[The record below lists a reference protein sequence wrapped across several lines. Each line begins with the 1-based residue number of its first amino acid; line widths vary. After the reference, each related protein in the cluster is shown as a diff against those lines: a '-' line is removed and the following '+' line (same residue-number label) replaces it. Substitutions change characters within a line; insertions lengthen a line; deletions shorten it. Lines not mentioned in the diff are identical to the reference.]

1 MDETTKEAWL
11 KGKDLSPEA
20 LEKRRKI
27 NKKILL
33 FGCLPVLLFGLVAV
47 FFAVI
52 EKEATSPSSQ
62 TAVSEKWTDIS
73 SVSGDEST
81 SSSPQTVTSEDH
93 ADIPCIP
100 GLSPTDVYVNLE
112 KEGFK
117 TESTFDSE
125 NGNLW
130 SSTRSANEIKYKV
143 DMFSYSTKNV
153 VSISATAMIDV
164 NEKDIVATKQFFQFI
179 STLPYDNAN
188 PKLAASWVDK
198 NFNNNKATTTIGGVT
213 FTMLAPTQFVRML
226 LIEVSQE

>member
-11 KGKDLSPEA
+11 KRKDLSPEA

-33 FGCLPVLLFGLVAV
+33 FGCLPVLLFVLVAA
-47 FFAVI
+47 FFTFSGDESA
-52 EKEATSPSSQ
+52 SPSSQ
-62 TAVSEKWTDIS
+62 TAVSETS
-73 SVSGDEST
+73 SVSGNEAT

-100 GLSPTDVYVNLE
+100 GLSPTDVYLNLE

-117 TESTFDSE
+117 TERTLDSE

-130 SSTRSANEIKYKV
+130 ISKRSANGIKYKV

-226 LIEVSQE
+226 LVEVAQK

>member
-33 FGCLPVLLFGLVAV
+33 FGCLPVLLFLLVAA
-47 FFAVI
+47 FF
-52 EKEATSPSSQ
+52 TF
-62 TAVSEKWTDIS
+62 
-73 SVSGDEST
+73 SGDEST

-100 GLSPTDVYVNLE
+100 GLSPSDVYVNLE

-117 TESTFDSE
+117 TEKTFDLE

-130 SSTRSANEIKYKV
+130 ISTRSANGIKYKV

-226 LIEVSQE
+226 LVEVAQK

>member
-1 MDETTKEAWL
+1 MDETSKDAWL

-33 FGCLPVLLFGLVAV
+33 FGCLPVLLFVLVAA
-47 FFAVI
+47 FF
-52 EKEATSPSSQ
+52 TF
-62 TAVSEKWTDIS
+62 
-73 SVSGDEST
+73 SGDEST
-81 SSSPQTVTSEDH
+81 SPSPQTVTTEDH

-100 GLSPTDVYVNLE
+100 GLSPSDVYVNLE
-112 KEGFK
+112 QEGFK
-117 TESTFDSE
+117 TEKTFDSE

-130 SSTRSANEIKYKV
+130 SSTRSANGIKYKV

-213 FTMLAPTQFVRML
+213 FAMLAPTQFVRML
-226 LIEVSQE
+226 LVEVSQE

>member
-33 FGCLPVLLFGLVAV
+33 FGCLPVLLFLLVAA
-47 FFAVI
+47 FF
-52 EKEATSPSSQ
+52 TF
-62 TAVSEKWTDIS
+62 
-73 SVSGDEST
+73 SGDEST

-100 GLSPTDVYVNLE
+100 GLSPTDVYLNLE

-117 TESTFDSE
+117 TERTLDSE

-130 SSTRSANEIKYKV
+130 ISKRSANGIKYKV

-226 LIEVSQE
+226 LVEVSQE

>member
-11 KGKDLSPEA
+11 KRKGLSPEA

-33 FGCLPVLLFGLVAV
+33 FGCLPVLLFVLTAA
-47 FFAVI
+47 FFTFSGN
-52 EKEATSPSSQ
+52 EA
-62 TAVSEKWTDIS
+62 
-73 SVSGDEST
+73 T

-100 GLSPTDVYVNLE
+100 GLSPSDVYVNLE
-112 KEGFK
+112 QEGFK
-117 TESTFDSE
+117 TEKTFDSE

-130 SSTRSANEIKYKV
+130 SSTRSANGIKYKV

-226 LIEVSQE
+226 LVEVSQE

>member
-11 KGKDLSPEA
+11 KRKDLSPEA

-33 FGCLPVLLFGLVAV
+33 FGCLPVLLFVLVAA
-47 FFAVI
+47 FF
-52 EKEATSPSSQ
+52 TF
-62 TAVSEKWTDIS
+62 
-73 SVSGDEST
+73 SGDEST
-81 SSSPQTVTSEDH
+81 SSSPQTVTSENH
-93 ADIPCIP
+93 ADIPCIS
-100 GLSPTDVYVNLE
+100 GLSPADVYVNLE

-130 SSTRSANEIKYKV
+130 SSTRSANGIKYKV

-226 LIEVSQE
+226 LVEVAQE

>member
-33 FGCLPVLLFGLVAV
+33 FGCLPVLLFVLVAA
-47 FFAVI
+47 FF
-52 EKEATSPSSQ
+52 TF
-62 TAVSEKWTDIS
+62 
-73 SVSGDEST
+73 SGDEST
-81 SSSPQTVTSEDH
+81 SSSPQTVISEDH
-93 ADIPCIP
+93 AYIPCIP
-100 GLSPTDVYVNLE
+100 GLSPTDVYLNLE

-117 TESTFDSE
+117 TERTLDSE

-130 SSTRSANEIKYKV
+130 ISKRSANGIKYKV

-226 LIEVSQE
+226 LVEVSQE

>member
-33 FGCLPVLLFGLVAV
+33 FGCLPVLLFVLVAA
-47 FFAVI
+47 FF
-52 EKEATSPSSQ
+52 TF
-62 TAVSEKWTDIS
+62 
-73 SVSGDEST
+73 SGDEST

-100 GLSPTDVYVNLE
+100 GLSPTDVYLNLE

-117 TESTFDSE
+117 TERTLDSE

-130 SSTRSANEIKYKV
+130 ISKRSANGIKYKV

-226 LIEVSQE
+226 LVEVSQE

>member
-33 FGCLPVLLFGLVAV
+33 FGCLPVLLFVLVAA
-47 FFAVI
+47 FF
-52 EKEATSPSSQ
+52 TF
-62 TAVSEKWTDIS
+62 
-73 SVSGDEST
+73 SGDEST

-100 GLSPTDVYVNLE
+100 GLSPTDVYLNLE

-117 TESTFDSE
+117 TERTLDSE

-130 SSTRSANEIKYKV
+130 ISKRSANGIKYKV

-153 VSISATAMIDV
+153 VSIISTAMIDV
-164 NEKDIVATKQFFQFI
+164 NEKDIVASKQFFQFI

-226 LIEVSQE
+226 LVEVSQE

>member
-11 KGKDLSPEA
+11 KRKDLSPEA

-33 FGCLPVLLFGLVAV
+33 FGCLPVLLFVLTAA
-47 FFAVI
+47 FFTFSGN
-52 EKEATSPSSQ
+52 EA
-62 TAVSEKWTDIS
+62 
-73 SVSGDEST
+73 T

-100 GLSPTDVYVNLE
+100 GLSPSDVYVNLE
-112 KEGFK
+112 QEGFK
-117 TESTFDSE
+117 TEKTFDSE

-130 SSTRSANEIKYKV
+130 SSTRSANGIKYKV

-226 LIEVSQE
+226 LVEVAQE

>member
-33 FGCLPVLLFGLVAV
+33 FGCLPVLLFVLVAA
-47 FFAVI
+47 FF
-52 EKEATSPSSQ
+52 TF
-62 TAVSEKWTDIS
+62 
-73 SVSGDEST
+73 SGDEST

-100 GLSPTDVYVNLE
+100 GLSPTDVYLNLE

-117 TESTFDSE
+117 TERTLDSE

-130 SSTRSANEIKYKV
+130 ISKRSANGIKYKV

-164 NEKDIVATKQFFQFI
+164 NEKDIVASKQFFQFI

-226 LIEVSQE
+226 LVEVSQE

>member
-11 KGKDLSPEA
+11 KRKDLSPEA

-33 FGCLPVLLFGLVAV
+33 FGCLPVLLFVLVAA
-47 FFAVI
+47 FFTFSGN
-52 EKEATSPSSQ
+52 EA
-62 TAVSEKWTDIS
+62 
-73 SVSGDEST
+73 T
-81 SSSPQTVTSEDH
+81 SSSPQTVTSEGH

-100 GLSPTDVYVNLE
+100 GLSPSDVYVNLE

-117 TESTFDSE
+117 TEKTFDSE

-130 SSTRSANEIKYKV
+130 SSTRSANGIKYKV

-188 PKLAASWVDK
+188 PKLAANWVDK

-226 LIEVSQE
+226 LVEVSQE

>member
-11 KGKDLSPEA
+11 KRKDLSPEA

-33 FGCLPVLLFGLVAV
+33 FGCLPVLLFVLVAA
-47 FFAVI
+47 FF
-52 EKEATSPSSQ
+52 TF
-62 TAVSEKWTDIS
+62 
-73 SVSGDEST
+73 SGDEST

-100 GLSPTDVYVNLE
+100 GLSPTDVYLNLE

-117 TESTFDSE
+117 TERTLDSE

-130 SSTRSANEIKYKV
+130 ISKRSANGIKYKV

-226 LIEVSQE
+226 LVEVSQE

>member
-1 MDETTKEAWL
+1 MDETPKEAWL

-33 FGCLPVLLFGLVAV
+33 FGCLPILLFVLVAL

-52 EKEATSPSSQ
+52 GKESTSPSSQ
-62 TAVSEKWTDIS
+62 T
-73 SVSGDEST
+73 
-81 SSSPQTVTSEDH
+81 VTTEDH
-93 ADIPCIP
+93 TDIPCIP
-100 GLSPTDVYVNLE
+100 GLSPSDVYVNLE

-117 TESTFDSE
+117 TEKTFDSE

-130 SSTRSANEIKYKV
+130 SSTRSANGIKYKV

-164 NEKDIVATKQFFQFI
+164 NEKDIIATKQFFQFI

-226 LIEVSQE
+226 LVEVSQE

>member
-1 MDETTKEAWL
+1 MDQTTKEAWL

-33 FGCLPVLLFGLVAV
+33 FGCLPVLLFVLVAA
-47 FFAVI
+47 FF
-52 EKEATSPSSQ
+52 TF
-62 TAVSEKWTDIS
+62 
-73 SVSGDEST
+73 SGDEST

-100 GLSPTDVYVNLE
+100 GLSPTDVYLNLE

-117 TESTFDSE
+117 TERTLDSE

-130 SSTRSANEIKYKV
+130 ISKRSANGIKYKV

-164 NEKDIVATKQFFQFI
+164 NEKDIIATKQFFQFI

-226 LIEVSQE
+226 LVEVAQE

>member
-11 KGKDLSPEA
+11 KRKDLSPEA

-33 FGCLPVLLFGLVAV
+33 FGCLPVLLFVLVAA
-47 FFAVI
+47 FF
-52 EKEATSPSSQ
+52 TF
-62 TAVSEKWTDIS
+62 
-73 SVSGDEST
+73 SGDEST

-100 GLSPTDVYVNLE
+100 GLSPSDVYVNLE

-117 TESTFDSE
+117 TEKTFDLE

-130 SSTRSANEIKYKV
+130 ISTRSANGIKYKV

-226 LIEVSQE
+226 LVEVAQK

>member
-11 KGKDLSPEA
+11 KRKDLSPEA

-33 FGCLPVLLFGLVAV
+33 FGCLPVLLFVLVAA
-47 FFAVI
+47 FFTFSGN
-52 EKEATSPSSQ
+52 EA
-62 TAVSEKWTDIS
+62 
-73 SVSGDEST
+73 T

-100 GLSPTDVYVNLE
+100 GLSPSDVYVNLK

-117 TESTFDSE
+117 TEKTFDSE

-130 SSTRSANEIKYKV
+130 ISTRSANGIKYKV

-226 LIEVSQE
+226 LVEVSPE

>member
-33 FGCLPVLLFGLVAV
+33 FGCLPILLFVLVAL

-52 EKEATSPSSQ
+52 GKESTSPSSQ
-62 TAVSEKWTDIS
+62 T
-73 SVSGDEST
+73 
-81 SSSPQTVTSEDH
+81 VTTEDH
-93 ADIPCIP
+93 TDIPCIP
-100 GLSPTDVYVNLE
+100 GLSPSDVYVNLE

-117 TESTFDSE
+117 TKRTFDSE

-130 SSTRSANEIKYKV
+130 SSTRSAYGIKYKV

-164 NEKDIVATKQFFQFI
+164 NEKDIVATKQFFQFM

-226 LIEVSQE
+226 LVEVSQE

>member
-33 FGCLPVLLFGLVAV
+33 FGCLPVLLFLLVAA
-47 FFAVI
+47 FF
-52 EKEATSPSSQ
+52 TF
-62 TAVSEKWTDIS
+62 
-73 SVSGDEST
+73 SGDEST

-100 GLSPTDVYVNLE
+100 GLSPTDVYLNLE

-117 TESTFDSE
+117 TERTLDSE

-130 SSTRSANEIKYKV
+130 ISKRSANGIKYKV

-198 NFNNNKATTTIGGVT
+198 NFNNNKVTTTIGGVT

-226 LIEVSQE
+226 LVEVSQE

>member
-33 FGCLPVLLFGLVAV
+33 FGCLPILLFVLVAL

-52 EKEATSPSSQ
+52 GKESTSPSSQ
-62 TAVSEKWTDIS
+62 T
-73 SVSGDEST
+73 
-81 SSSPQTVTSEDH
+81 VTTEDH

-100 GLSPTDVYVNLE
+100 GLSPSDVYVNLE

-117 TESTFDSE
+117 TEKTFDLE

-130 SSTRSANEIKYKV
+130 ISANGIKYKV

-226 LIEVSQE
+226 LVEVSQE

>member
-11 KGKDLSPEA
+11 KRKDLSPEA

-33 FGCLPVLLFGLVAV
+33 FGCLPVLLFVLTAAV
-47 FFAVI
+47 FTFSGN
-52 EKEATSPSSQ
+52 EA
-62 TAVSEKWTDIS
+62 
-73 SVSGDEST
+73 T

-100 GLSPTDVYVNLE
+100 GLSPSDVYVNLE
-112 KEGFK
+112 QEGFK
-117 TESTFDSE
+117 TEKTFDSE

-130 SSTRSANEIKYKV
+130 SSTRSANGIKYKV

-213 FTMLAPTQFVRML
+213 FTMLAPTQFERML
-226 LIEVSQE
+226 LVEVSQE

>member
-33 FGCLPVLLFGLVAV
+33 FGCLPILLFVLVAL

-52 EKEATSPSSQ
+52 GKESTSPSSQ
-62 TAVSEKWTDIS
+62 T
-73 SVSGDEST
+73 
-81 SSSPQTVTSEDH
+81 VTTEDH
-93 ADIPCIP
+93 TDIPCIP
-100 GLSPTDVYVNLE
+100 GLSPSDVYVNLE

-117 TESTFDSE
+117 TKRTFDSE

-130 SSTRSANEIKYKV
+130 SSTRSANGIKYKV

-153 VSISATAMIDV
+153 VSISATAMIDI

-226 LIEVSQE
+226 LVEVSQE